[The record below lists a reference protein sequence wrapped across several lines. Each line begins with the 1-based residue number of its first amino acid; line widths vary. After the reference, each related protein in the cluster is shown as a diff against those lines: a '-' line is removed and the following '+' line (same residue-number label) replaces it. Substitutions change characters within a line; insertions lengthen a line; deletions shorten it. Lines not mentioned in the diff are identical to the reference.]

1 MVSKQSIVEWDIKFV
16 DGGRC
21 GENFVLAE
29 VEFFPSIEL
38 IGADGVDLE
47 TLFMN
52 VLVASDD
59 YIYKG
64 VGNCLVVKNGGRYHV
79 FLAHMEYLGETG
91 WNSEA
96 LDFQT

>member
-1 MVSKQSIVEWDIKFV
+1 MQK
-16 DGGRC
+16 
-21 GENFVLAE
+21 NFVVVE
-29 VEFFPSIEL
+29 VEFPPSIGHF
-38 IGADGVDLE
+38 GADSVDLE